1 MLLNDVGTEVTK
13 IEPLGSDTTH
23 ALGSGSEFF
32 RMFNRN
38 RKSAV
43 RDLKSVEGV
52 EAALRLI
59 GAADVVSE
67 SLKSGVLEKLGL
79 GYEVLKQR
87 NPCLIYVG
95 HNGFLQ
101 PHSTP

>member
-1 MLLNDVGTEVTK
+1 M
-13 IEPLGSDTTH
+13 
-23 ALGSGSEFF
+23 
-32 RMFNRN
+32 
-38 RKSAV
+38 

-59 GAADVVSE
+59 GAADVVSQ

-95 HNGFLQ
+95 HKGFLALTTTAQ
-101 PHSTP
+101 HSLKPASAAGSDS